1 MAAIK
6 NGRCRKGIET
16 RCSMIAGI
24 QFHGSEPHQSHR
36 DPDDPFSDGNGHVN
50 FRARC
55 TTLREATG
63 MQYKAPKG
71 KTGEDKT
78 SESKRDS
85 RKLLDREP
93 LKWRIN
99 EAT

>member
-24 QFHGSEPHQSHR
+24 QFHGSEPHHR
-36 DPDDPFSDGNGHVN
+36 VGRTHAHEDGNGHVN